1 MTVTKSV
8 SVTVSRRFD
17 APAERVFDAWLDVE
31 AARRWLF
38 TMPDTEPVRAEIDAR
53 VGGSFTF
60 VDRRNGD
67 LVVHQGTYL
76 EIERPTRLRCRFW
89 VADQPEAVDLLTV
102 EIDPDG
108 DGCTLTLVHE
118 LHPDWAEYEAFTRRA
133 WGAMFDL
140 LAAQLDAAP
149 DDTAAPARPAETC
162 EAQGKP

>member
-1 MTVTKSV
+1 MTVTESV

-76 EIERPTRLRCRFW
+76 EIERPTRLRFRFW
-89 VADQPEAVDLLTV
+89 VADQPDAVDLLTV
-102 EIDPDG
+102 DIDPEG

-118 LHPDWAEYEAFTRRA
+118 LHPDWADYEAFTRQA

-140 LAAQLDAAP
+140 LAAQLHAAP
-149 DDTAAPARPAETC
+149 DVPFVPTGPAGEIDTP
-162 EAQGKP
+162 GKP